1 MPRWFMEEKAI
12 NDELVDLDLQSNQHR
27 HADLL
32 GTNPFGKLPALID
45 SDVLLEV
52 GSPLKLFESGSI
64 LLHLAETYSGDVITP
79 SQCALTSHWVLFAN
93 ATLSIA

>member
-1 MPRWFMEEKAI
+1 MEEKAI

-64 LLHLAETYSGDVITP
+64 LLHLAETYSSDVITP

>member
-1 MPRWFMEEKAI
+1 MEVKAI
-12 NDELVDLDLQSNQHR
+12 NDELIELDMQSNHDR
-27 HADLL
+27 HADFL
-32 GTNPFGKLPALID
+32 GINPFGKLPALID

>member
-27 HADLL
+27 HADFL
-32 GTNPFGKLPALID
+32 GINPFGKLPALID
-45 SDVLLEV
+45 SDVLLED

-64 LLHLAETYSGDVITP
+64 RLHLAETHS
-79 SQCALTSHWVLFAN
+79 
-93 ATLSIA
+93 

>member
-1 MPRWFMEEKAI
+1 MEEKAI
-12 NDELVDLDLQSNQHR
+12 YDELVELDLQSNQHR

-32 GTNPFGKLPALID
+32 GINPFGKLLALID

-64 LLHLAETYSGDVITP
+64 FLHLAETYSGDVVTP

>member
-64 LLHLAETYSGDVITP
+64 LLQLAETYSGDVITP
-79 SQCALTSHWVLFAN
+79 SQRALTSQ
-93 ATLSIA
+93 

>member
-12 NDELVDLDLQSNQHR
+12 YDELVELDLQSNQHR

-32 GTNPFGKLPALID
+32 GINPFGKLLALID

-64 LLHLAETYSGDVITP
+64 FLHLAETYSGDVVTP
-79 SQCALTSHWVLFAN
+79 SQRALTSQ
-93 ATLSIA
+93 

>member
-12 NDELVDLDLQSNQHR
+12 NHELVELDLQSIHDR
-27 HADLL
+27 HADFL
-32 GTNPFGKLPALID
+32 GINPFGKLPALID

-64 LLHLAETYSGDVITP
+64 RLHLAETHS
-79 SQCALTSHWVLFAN
+79 
-93 ATLSIA
+93 